1 MRKGKLDLAVVFP
14 QNFQENMVYTGK
26 AAIQLLSNSSD
37 PNRGSIST
45 TYATAIIARFQQE
58 QADLI
63 QIPFQI
69 QTENRMIY
77 NPLMKSSYMFV
88 PGIMGLVMMIICT
101 IMTSVSIVREKEQG
115 TMEVLLASPLR
126 LGTMIFA
133 KTIPYMV
140 ISFIDFIIIL
150 LLSYFVLG
158 VPVNGSLLLLFLVA
172 ILYIML
178 SLSYGLTVSTMVDKQ
193 LNAVIFSA
201 ITAMIPVL
209 MLSGMIFP
217 IDNMPHLLQAL
228 SVIVPARWFIDVVR
242 KVMIQ
247 GLGFTMIWK
256 EILMLIGMTLFLLG
270 ITIAK
275 SKKRLE

>member
-1 MRKGKLDLAVVFP
+1 
-14 QNFQENMVYTGK
+14 
-26 AAIQLLSNSSD
+26 
-37 PNRGSIST
+37 
-45 TYATAIIARFQQE
+45 
-58 QADLI
+58 
-63 QIPFQI
+63 
-69 QTENRMIY
+69 
-77 NPLMKSSYMFV
+77 MFV

-101 IMTSVSIVREKEQG
+101 IMTSVSIVREKERG

-178 SLSYGLTVSTMVDKQ
+178 SLSYGLTVSTMVEKQ

-247 GLGFTMIWK
+247 GLGITMIWK

-270 ITIAK
+270 VTIAK
-275 SKKRLE
+275 TKKRLE